1 MIGRLLLQLII
12 FILCLTRASSAAP
25 SLAQPGCNDACGS
38 VSIPYPFGVG
48 KDCYLNE
55 WFSINCKHSTPFF
68 THPNLNGS
76 QVSSISLEG
85 QTVVVQIATVD
96 FCKLPESQ
104 HTQVLDRVDLEGN
117 PFLFSKKGDAVS
129 VSGCGSVSLLSR
141 QDKILA
147 GCSTICD
154 NNGSCTGINCCRTTP
169 PSPLNF
175 YHLKTTLDQNHRR
188 QEWPNCTI
196 AALGNYIFN
205 STSWAESQLIWMS
218 EESASG
224 YNCNYNASTEWSK
237 QIVSIYK
244 CLYGP
249 YEEGN
254 P

>member
-1 MIGRLLLQLII
+1 MVR
-12 FILCLTRASSAAP
+12 RWAP
-25 SLAQPGCNDACGS
+25 L
-38 VSIPYPFGVG
+38 
-48 KDCYLNE
+48 
-55 WFSINCKHSTPFF
+55 
-68 THPNLNGS
+68 
-76 QVSSISLEG
+76 SLEDE
-85 QTVVVQIATVD
+85 TVVVQTPIVD

-104 HTQVLDRVDLEGN
+104 HTQVLDSVDLEGS

-175 YHLKTTLDQNHRR
+175 YHLETTLDQNQWRLK
-188 QEWPNCTI
+188 WPNCTI
-196 AALGNYIFN
+196 AALGNFIFN
-205 STSWAESQLIWMS
+205 STSWAESQLIWRI

-224 YNCNYNASTEWSK
+224 YNCNHNASTEWST
-237 QIVSIYK
+237 QNVSSYK
-244 CLYGP
+244 CLCWP

-254 P
+254 PYLPHPHGCSLYYNLLCACTRRNHIICL

>member
-76 QVSSISLEG
+76 Q
-85 QTVVVQIATVD
+85 
-96 FCKLPESQ
+96 
-104 HTQVLDRVDLEGN
+104 HTQVLDSVDLEGS

-141 QDKILA
+141 QDKYWQVVPPFVTITVHA
-147 GCSTICD
+147 PVSIVVEPHRHPHSISTIWKPHLIK
-154 NNGSCTGINCCRTTP
+154 INE
-169 PSPLNF
+169 
-175 YHLKTTLDQNHRR
+175 D
-188 QEWPNCTI
+188 
-196 AALGNYIFN
+196 
-205 STSWAESQLIWMS
+205 
-218 EESASG
+218 
-224 YNCNYNASTEWSK
+224 
-237 QIVSIYK
+237 
-244 CLYGP
+244 
-249 YEEGN
+249 
-254 P
+254 